1 MELSPI
7 IPLLAGLDPKQREI
21 CVSAGAM
28 VKRQQSAGRWGGN
41 LVVATMDRNQ
51 VLLLPTLPIE
61 SKSIK
66 AMGLVKIM
74 TTHHP
79 DTCAMIYED
88 QHGAAWCIRLSGPGL
103 PVIQD
108 DLFRNTVRLAVL
120 V

>member
-1 MELSPI
+1 
-7 IPLLAGLDPKQREI
+7 
-21 CVSAGAM
+21 M
-28 VKRQQSAGRWGGN
+28 VKRQQSAERWGGN
-41 LVVATMDRNQ
+41 LVVATMARDQ
-51 VLLLPTLPIE
+51 VLLLPTMPIE
-61 SKSIK
+61 PKSIK

-74 TTHHP
+74 ATQHP

-108 DLFRNTVRLAVL
+108 DLFRSTARMAVL

>member
-1 MELSPI
+1 
-7 IPLLAGLDPKQREI
+7 
-21 CVSAGAM
+21 
-28 VKRQQSAGRWGGN
+28 
-41 LVVATMDRNQ
+41 MDRNQ

-61 SKSIK
+61 QKSIK
-66 AMGLVKIM
+66 AMDLIKIM